1 MSTIVGREK
10 LDHPALGSAGGSA
23 LHLAIETIYTNIGND
38 NPGRFKAYAAIAN
51 SAVTT
56 IDHNYGVDF
65 ADLNVY
71 IYTGTHPT
79 LTRVSNPTASGW
91 TIAATS
97 GFLKTKIDVTA
108 PSSGG
113 PHTFV
118 AFIVHGSSSLDF
130 LTDVDL
136 TVAPEDGQ
144 ALVYEASSTSWKP
157 GASGDASFKIQS
169 VATPNAVIKGG
180 FLLLDNGK
188 ELATYDGAGSLS
200 TDFGKDLTVSLTT
213 ILGSAPANATAYY
226 LYIDLNSLSAAVT
239 QTDTGRSVYAVTVS
253 NFVLSTIAPEFT
265 DMSRY
270 VPRAVIMSATSGT
283 AWSGAGSSFATLA
296 FLSAQT
302 VDAKIKSSMT
312 LNYIDVSTPE
322 RSVGA
327 AITYADAAGVVPV
340 DGTGGAPTVTFTRNT
355 TSPIRGVADYKFSKS
370 AVNSQGQGFSIPFTI
385 PVTDKNI
392 KARIKFRVIATHANY
407 VAGDLGLFVYDV
419 TNSLLITPAVSALP
433 NLSGVYETTF
443 DLTTGVSYRLIGH
456 VTTVS
461 ALAYDLYFD
470 DIRVDIEKSGS
481 GAVITAQQAW
491 GTPATAN
498 LGTVTNAAL
507 TYTRQGTA
515 MIINGTLKVGTP
527 GGSVAALT
535 LPNSLTINS
544 NGHTNGRNVLGYVQ
558 QNAAAAGALSNGLVA
573 VLYNSADV
581 TSLYFAAQSDTA
593 ASNNTASP
601 ENGNAVFN
609 SNATLSFV
617 NIRVEISQWAG
628 SGTLNTGANDVEYAY
643 NTGTNTTGN
652 DTTSFGYGPSGGKFR
667 AQTASLKRRVQW
679 LTPIQKDEEISI
691 EFFEADQHW
700 TPLEYTQY
708 VSANVTQGTT
718 RFGMYLEGVSTTQ
731 TDVVF
736 GTKRVSN
743 NTAYD
748 NDATASNWSAIA
760 NTDSFKWR
768 AVKRKKGVAVGFGL
782 ATETVSGLVKL
793 PSIINDLSTA
803 SPAFTQNA
811 YTQIRTVTLTPGTWL
826 VDGVIISTNNS
837 TAGVLTGIISNSNTG
852 SEGFENTDVGGG
864 AVGSGYCQVSCNSIN
879 QQFSV
884 SVRRQ
889 YITTA
894 PTTVIYLVGRSDI
907 SGATWSGRSILRAVS
922 IA

>member
-10 LDHPALGSAGGSA
+10 LDHPSLGAAGGSA

-51 SAVTT
+51 STVTT

-71 IYTGTHPT
+71 IYTGAHPT
-79 LTRVSNPTASGW
+79 LTRVANPTASGW
-91 TIAATS
+91 TIAATV

-144 ALVYEASSTSWKP
+144 ALVYETATTSWKP

-226 LYIDLNSLSAAVT
+226 LYIDLNSLGAAVT
-239 QTDTGRSVYAVTVS
+239 QTDTGRSVYTVTVS

-312 LNYIDVSTPE
+312 LNYIDNATPE
-322 RSVGA
+322 RSIGA
-327 AITYADAAGVVPV
+327 AITYADAAGVIPV

-355 TSPIRGVADYKFSKS
+355 TSPIRGVADYKFSKD
-370 AVNSQGQGFSIPFTI
+370 AANRQGEGFSIPFTI
-385 PVTDKNI
+385 PVTDKSI
-392 KARIKFRVIATHANY
+392 KARIKFRVVATHANY

-461 ALAYDLYFD
+461 ALSYDLYFD

-481 GAVITAQQAW
+481 GAVVGAQQAW

-498 LGTVTNAAL
+498 LGIVTNAAL
-507 TYTRQGTA
+507 TYSRVGTA

-535 LPNSLTINS
+535 LPGSLTINS
-544 NGHTNGRNVLGYVQ
+544 AGHTDGRNVLGYVQ
-558 QNAAAAGALSNGLVA
+558 QNAAAAGALANGLVA
-573 VLYNSADV
+573 VLYDSADV
-581 TSLYFAAQSDTA
+581 TSLYFAAQSDTT

-601 ENGNAVFN
+601 ENGSAVFN
-609 SNATLSFV
+609 ANATLSFV

-628 SGTLNTGANDVEYAY
+628 SGILNTGENDVEYAS
-643 NTGTNTTGN
+643 NSSTSDAS
-652 DTTSFGYGPSGGKFR
+652 DTTSFVSGPEGSSTPGALTSIRNKRVRFISPIQATDKLTLEFRKSGGSWSPIVTSDND
-667 AQTASLKRRVQW
+667 TAIQPLQRQGSLSYGVGISS
-679 LTPIQKDEEISI
+679 TVINSTDVEIS
-691 EFFEADQHW
+691 FGQYLYPSSASYAAAGGAWATSTGFWRVKKEA
-700 TPLEYTQY
+700 
-708 VSANVTQGTT
+708 A
-718 RFGMYLEGVSTTQ
+718 
-731 TDVVF
+731 
-736 GTKRVSN
+736 
-743 NTAYD
+743 
-748 NDATASNWSAIA
+748 
-760 NTDSFKWR
+760 
-768 AVKRKKGVAVGFGL
+768 GVAVGFGL
-782 ATETVSGLVKL
+782 ANAVTSGLAPV
-793 PSIINDLSTA
+793 
-803 SPAFTQNA
+803 
-811 YTQIRTVTLTPGTWL
+811 GTFGGE
-826 VDGVIISTNNS
+826 V
-837 TAGVLTGIISNSNTG
+837 GVLNLQPTVNPSTPTSSSDIKVYCKSGKYILQYNDAGTVRWKYLDMTGTG
-852 SEGFENTDVGGG
+852 VTWVHT
-864 AVGSGYCQVSCNSIN
+864 
-879 QQFSV
+879 
-884 SVRRQ
+884 
-889 YITTA
+889 TTA
-894 PTTVIYLVGRSDI
+894 P
-907 SGATWSGRSILRAVS
+907 
-922 IA
+922 